1 MAVETKTQY
10 HDIEG
15 NPLPAPVKRYP
26 TMAQS
31 LGLFFA
37 RIPVG
42 AFFVVAGFRK
52 FFVSGKFDLKGGLD
66 AFVNMGTG
74 MVPHWVPPNLGH
86 IYLTAVPFAEVVLGA
101 LLVLGFLG
109 RFVAAL
115 LSLML
120 ISFMIAVP
128 PHLSGRISD
137 SINFPFNPS
146 LIYLGVTLAIVFC
159 GPGRLSIDGL
169 LFGPRR
175 TVTITEKYEEP
186 LP

>member
-86 IYLTAVPFAEVVLGA
+86 IYLTAVPFTEVVLGA